1 MEMIVVVLL
10 FIIAMAVAP
19 WFIAILAGLAAVYGL
34 IWLVAVAIGFVF
46 VIPYVFWKAHAA
58 QRKRDEVIEIY
69 GPRKACPSC
78 QYEVPETAALCMHC
92 GALC

>member
-34 IWLVAVAIGFVF
+34 IWLAAVAVGF
-46 VIPYVFWKAHAA
+46 
-58 QRKRDEVIEIY
+58 Y